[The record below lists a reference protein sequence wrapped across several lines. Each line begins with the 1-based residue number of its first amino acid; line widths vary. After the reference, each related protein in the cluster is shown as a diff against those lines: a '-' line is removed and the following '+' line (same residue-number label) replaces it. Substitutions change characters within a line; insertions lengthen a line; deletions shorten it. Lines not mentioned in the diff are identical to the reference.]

1 MVVSIFIIHIFCI
14 CTFIY
19 SQKLMCSSKISIS
32 KQFPRSLINM
42 GMYACSRKLESP
54 GVHVLNWGWRRH
66 NPASCC
72 NFYTVNQCL
81 LCCPISNIFLTFVC
95 ISLVILLLKLLLL
108 FSYQDVS
115 DSLRPYE
122 LQHTRLPCPSPSPGV
137 CPNSCPLTVWC
148 HTTISSAVTLF
159 SSIFNLP
166 VSGVFQITQLFASGG
181 QSIGAS
187 TSASVLPKSI
197 QGWFPLGLTGLI
209 SLLSKESQE
218 SFLAEHTVEVTN
230 RFKGLDLVNR
240 VPEELWTEVHNIVQE
255 EANKIIPKEKTY
267 GPPV

>member
-14 CTFIY
+14 CAFIY

-148 HTTISSAVTLF
+148 HTTISSSVTLF
-159 SSIFNLP
+159 SFSLQSPSIRCFPNNSAVCIRWPKYWSFN
-166 VSGVFQITQLFASGG
+166 F
-181 QSIGAS
+181 SIS
-187 TSASVLPKSI
+187 TSKAYS
-197 QGWFPLGLTGLI
+197 GLI
-209 SLLSKESQE
+209 S
-218 SFLAEHTVEVTN
+218 
-230 RFKGLDLVNR
+230 FK
-240 VPEELWTEVHNIVQE
+240 IVQF
-255 EANKIIPKEKTY
+255 NDS
-267 GPPV
+267 

>member
-42 GMYACSRKLESP
+42 GMYACGRKLESP

-148 HTTISSAVTLF
+148 HTTISSFVTLF
-159 SSIFNLP
+159 SFSLQSPSIRCFPNNSAVCIRWPKYWSFN
-166 VSGVFQITQLFASGG
+166 F
-181 QSIGAS
+181 SIS
-187 TSASVLPKSI
+187 TSKEYS
-197 QGWFPLGLTGLI
+197 GLI
-209 SLLSKESQE
+209 S
-218 SFLAEHTVEVTN
+218 
-230 RFKGLDLVNR
+230 FK
-240 VPEELWTEVHNIVQE
+240 IVQF
-255 EANKIIPKEKTY
+255 NDS
-267 GPPV
+267 

>member
-1 MVVSIFIIHIFCI
+1 
-14 CTFIY
+14 
-19 SQKLMCSSKISIS
+19 
-32 KQFPRSLINM
+32 M

-148 HTTISSAVTLF
+148 HTTISSSVTLF
-159 SSIFNLP
+159 SFSLQSPSIRCFPNNSAVCIRWPKYWSFN
-166 VSGVFQITQLFASGG
+166 F
-181 QSIGAS
+181 SIS
-187 TSASVLPKSI
+187 TSKAYS
-197 QGWFPLGLTGLI
+197 GLI
-209 SLLSKESQE
+209 S
-218 SFLAEHTVEVTN
+218 
-230 RFKGLDLVNR
+230 FK
-240 VPEELWTEVHNIVQE
+240 IVQFDDS
-255 EANKIIPKEKTY
+255 
-267 GPPV
+267 

>member
-197 QGWFPLGLTGLI
+197 QVWFPLR
-209 SLLSKESQE
+209 LSNLMTLKHNVFANCGK
-218 SFLAEHTVEVTN
+218 FL
-230 RFKGLDLVNR
+230 
-240 VPEELWTEVHNIVQE
+240 
-255 EANKIIPKEKTY
+255 KIWEYQTTLSASWEICM
-267 GPPV
+267 